1 MPFESNLKDI
11 EEKNRNSRLYVER
24 FGSLGLIF
32 MAIIGCFVLIILLFQ
47 IFSASQAEHWETEV
61 EGTKPWSYDLGANS
75 TTSQRWEFP
84 TSDVTYQ
91 ISYETGET
99 DCSNFFSSILET
111 IKVKDCKREVKTFS
125 GSVTV
130 VDNGP
135 VDQVITLTES
145 GLSSSSIEIATMEY
159 LIVQND
165 LDLPVVI
172 SQTSGELPFQS
183 VKPNTQQKWNNPTYS
198 LQSDYESIQSGSNI
212 TYTIYWLPEEK
223 DCNSLRALFH
233 FIFPCDYEHQFE
245 GTISVVDDG
254 PEESMI
260 IIDEEGIKSNSQ
272 QITHIEVTKDT
283 WLKFQHEMVHTVY
296 IEQTAGPVPNA
307 NEEGWPLTGDFVVT
321 VDTELNSD
329 SIGDGTMFAFLLLI
343 ISIILLSHSGIRYTL
358 PKLSQITGDI
368 NSPSNQATASNIST
382 SLAITFQSPR
392 HSFSEGLAW
401 RNGEFSLTNLEVK
414 ERAFS
419 SGIFILGLVISF
431 FFLSKYID
439 SGLDERKYFAA
450 IICTYISFR
459 CFDKLSTAA
468 ERLRRLN
475 ISSVNEDRFFRMV
488 EGRDGILLAA
498 QMALIFSIF
507 FIPLRFS
514 IPFIFDNYSDV
525 LEPYNAGLRA
535 AYWGTIYVVL
545 YSLFFAVPL
554 SIGAAIWLEE
564 YAGKNKITE
573 FIQALIA
580 NLAGVPSVVFG
591 LFGLAIFVQEAGLG
605 WNLGRT
611 ILAAGLTMATM
622 AMPSIV
628 LAGQESLRS
637 VPNPLREGAFAVG
650 CTKWEVVRDH
660 LVPYALPGMMTGTIL
675 SFSRVIGEAAPL
687 IVVGGVTFIT
697 FEPNV
702 CYWTEL
708 ELGGDQVCKGEG
720 FLESNKDEGKFTV
733 MPVQVYNWMGEA
745 RTGYETVA
753 AAGAAVLLVL
763 LLVVNSIA
771 ILLRQHYRKQ
781 LK

>member
-1 MPFESNLKDI
+1 
-11 EEKNRNSRLYVER
+11 
-24 FGSLGLIF
+24 
-32 MAIIGCFVLIILLFQ
+32 
-47 IFSASQAEHWETEV
+47 
-61 EGTKPWSYDLGANS
+61 
-75 TTSQRWEFP
+75 
-84 TSDVTYQ
+84 
-91 ISYETGET
+91 
-99 DCSNFFSSILET
+99 
-111 IKVKDCKREVKTFS
+111 
-125 GSVTV
+125 
-130 VDNGP
+130 
-135 VDQVITLTES
+135 
-145 GLSSSSIEIATMEY
+145 
-159 LIVQND
+159 
-165 LDLPVVI
+165 
-172 SQTSGELPFQS
+172 
-183 VKPNTQQKWNNPTYS
+183 
-198 LQSDYESIQSGSNI
+198 
-212 TYTIYWLPEEK
+212 
-223 DCNSLRALFH
+223 
-233 FIFPCDYEHQFE
+233 
-245 GTISVVDDG
+245 
-254 PEESMI
+254 
-260 IIDEEGIKSNSQ
+260 
-272 QITHIEVTKDT
+272 
-283 WLKFQHEMVHTVY
+283 
-296 IEQTAGPVPNA
+296 
-307 NEEGWPLTGDFVVT
+307 
-321 VDTELNSD
+321 
-329 SIGDGTMFAFLLLI
+329 
-343 ISIILLSHSGIRYTL
+343 
-358 PKLSQITGDI
+358 
-368 NSPSNQATASNIST
+368 
-382 SLAITFQSPR
+382 
-392 HSFSEGLAW
+392 
-401 RNGEFSLTNLEVK
+401 
-414 ERAFS
+414 
-419 SGIFILGLVISF
+419 
-431 FFLSKYID
+431 
-439 SGLDERKYFAA
+439 
-450 IICTYISFR
+450 
-459 CFDKLSTAA
+459 
-468 ERLRRLN
+468 
-475 ISSVNEDRFFRMV
+475 MV

-622 AMPSIV
+622 AMPTIV

-702 CYWTEL
+702 CYWTEF